1 MGAKGKNFH
10 ANVAIR
16 MGYEDEVDE
25 IQDLYLDGQEGR
37 GRRRRSRRE
46 LIEQLVADRAAGQD
60 PRRPRALARVDRDDA
75 ADRRR
80 RRDAAHRRGAGARMS
95 GDLETDHR
103 EGPRRPQGRARAP
116 GGRRAAQA
124 SPSASCARRE
134 LGDLSENAE
143 YHAAKDDQAHLET
156 RILKLRQRLRSAQV
170 VEVAS
175 GSDIVAFGSTV
186 TFVDEGTGKEQAFTI
201 VGTTEQDLKAGKLS
215 SESPIAQ
222 ALMGAKVGDVVAVQ
236 TPGGKR
242 DMRVTKIG

>member
-1 MGAKGKNFH
+1 
-10 ANVAIR
+10 
-16 MGYEDEVDE
+16 
-25 IQDLYLDGQEGR
+25 
-37 GRRRRSRRE
+37 
-46 LIEQLVADRAAGQD
+46 
-60 PRRPRALARVDRDDA
+60 
-75 ADRRR
+75 
-80 RRDAAHRRGAGARMS
+80 MS
-95 GDLETDHR
+95 GDLEPITA
-103 EGPRRPQGRARAP
+103 EGLVDLKAELERLEGDERRKVAERILRA
-116 GGRRAAQA
+116 
-124 SPSASCARRE
+124 RE

-175 GSDIVAFGSTV
+175 SSDNVAFGSTV

-201 VGTTEQDLKAGKLS
+201 VGTTEQDLKSGKLS

>member
-1 MGAKGKNFH
+1 
-10 ANVAIR
+10 
-16 MGYEDEVDE
+16 
-25 IQDLYLDGQEGR
+25 
-37 GRRRRSRRE
+37 
-46 LIEQLVADRAAGQD
+46 
-60 PRRPRALARVDRDDA
+60 
-75 ADRRR
+75 
-80 RRDAAHRRGAGARMS
+80 MS
-95 GDLETDHR
+95 GDLEPITA
-103 EGPRRPQGRARAP
+103 EGLVDLKAELERLEGDERRKVAERILRA
-116 GGRRAAQA
+116 
-124 SPSASCARRE
+124 RE

-175 GSDIVAFGSTV
+175 GLDNVAFGSTV

-222 ALMGAKVGDVVAVQ
+222 ALMGAKVGDVVAVH

>member
-1 MGAKGKNFH
+1 
-10 ANVAIR
+10 
-16 MGYEDEVDE
+16 
-25 IQDLYLDGQEGR
+25 
-37 GRRRRSRRE
+37 
-46 LIEQLVADRAAGQD
+46 
-60 PRRPRALARVDRDDA
+60 
-75 ADRRR
+75 
-80 RRDAAHRRGAGARMS
+80 MS
-95 GDLETDHR
+95 GDLEPITA
-103 EGPRRPQGRARAP
+103 EGLVDLKAELERLEGDERRKVAERILRA
-116 GGRRAAQA
+116 
-124 SPSASCARRE
+124 RE

-175 GSDIVAFGSTV
+175 SSDNVAFGSTV

>member
-1 MGAKGKNFH
+1 
-10 ANVAIR
+10 
-16 MGYEDEVDE
+16 
-25 IQDLYLDGQEGR
+25 
-37 GRRRRSRRE
+37 
-46 LIEQLVADRAAGQD
+46 
-60 PRRPRALARVDRDDA
+60 
-75 ADRRR
+75 
-80 RRDAAHRRGAGARMS
+80 MS
-95 GDLETDHR
+95 GDLEPITA
-103 EGPRRPQGRARAP
+103 EGLVDLKAELERLEGDERRKVAERILRA
-116 GGRRAAQA
+116 
-124 SPSASCARRE
+124 RE

-175 GSDIVAFGSTV
+175 GSDNVAFGSAV